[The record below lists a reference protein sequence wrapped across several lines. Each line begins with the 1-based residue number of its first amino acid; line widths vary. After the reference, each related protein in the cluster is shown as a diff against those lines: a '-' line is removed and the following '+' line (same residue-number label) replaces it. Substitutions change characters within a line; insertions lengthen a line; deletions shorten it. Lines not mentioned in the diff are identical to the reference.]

1 MKKKIVNT
9 EESASPEEQ
18 DITEIDGGILEYVR
32 ERMHCKTVTLE
43 VRRQAA
49 SFQRD
54 MDRMQGW

>member
-1 MKKKIVNT
+1 MTRKVVK
-9 EESASPEEQ
+9 APEEQ
-18 DITEIDGGILEYVR
+18 DIQNITEIDGGILEYVC